1 MVGGAPLDTIPVG
14 ARAHAVE
21 KLTMTGPDSILYQVT
36 YDDPQVFTAPWTA
49 QEEWDRNDKYQ
60 MFEYA
65 CLEGDVQV
73 RNYIKASR
81 AARAQIAAGTRTPE
95 TIEKDSRSRFT
106 KTFDFDP
113 VAPGAPPP
121 RAAGAQA
128 SNGG

>member
-1 MVGGAPLDTIPVG
+1 
-14 ARAHAVE
+14 
-21 KLTMTGPDSILYQVT
+21 
-36 YDDPQVFTAPWTA
+36 VFAAPWTA
-49 QEEWDRNDKYQ
+49 QEEWVRNDKYE

-73 RNYIKASR
+73 RGYVSASR
-81 AARAQIAAGTRTPE
+81 AARKQIAAGTRTPE

-121 RAAGAQA
+121 RSAGAQA